1 MGRWK
6 PDKRLPPGKRT
17 EACFY
22 VPVTESQVLAS
33 ASLDEHHL
41 GAEEQLLHDVYEQ
54 TCVQLRVGEVLGQ
67 LAAVLDQLVA
77 TGNAV
82 SVQVQDGNAQGGAGG
97 LIRAGEGETVNLGT
111 RAVFKSSCSVETTIP
126 TLKGWKSL
134 REEAGHI
141 TAGQKQS

>member
-1 MGRWK
+1 MRRTSVCLVRE
-6 PDKRLPPGKRT
+6 DGKVESRT
-17 EACFY
+17 EARFS

-33 ASLDEHHL
+33 ASLNEHHL

-54 TCVQLRVGEVLGQ
+54 PRVQLRVGEALGQ

-97 LIRAGEGETVNLGT
+97 LIRAGEGESDSEVRDQSSFQKQLLG
-111 RAVFKSSCSVETTIP
+111 RNHRSHFKRLETTA
-126 TLKGWKSL
+126 
-134 REEAGHI
+134 AG
-141 TAGQKQS
+141 S